1 MKQSPLYS
9 ISMYQQELMAEEQAG
24 LAMGMEVDDA
34 DSLEILGEV
43 ERQPSD
49 ADFFNNFEDDFD
61 DSDI

>member
-1 MKQSPLYS
+1 
-9 ISMYQQELMAEEQAG
+9 MYQQDLLSEEQAG

-43 ERQPSD
+43 ERQPAD
-49 ADFFNNFEDDFD
+49 ADFFNAFEDDFD